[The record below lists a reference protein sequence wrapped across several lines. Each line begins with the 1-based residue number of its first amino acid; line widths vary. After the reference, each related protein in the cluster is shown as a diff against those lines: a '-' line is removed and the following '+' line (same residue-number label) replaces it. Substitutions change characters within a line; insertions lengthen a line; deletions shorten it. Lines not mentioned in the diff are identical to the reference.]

1 MEARGFSRDDFA
13 RFHPSGA
20 LGKRLLLRVSDVMR
34 SVVEIAVVSPTTDV
48 LAVIR
53 EMTRAAVGVAC
64 VVDGESYVGL
74 ISEGDL
80 RRHLLAH
87 SEKLEGT
94 AMDMVNPLAATTDGD
109 LLAVEAL
116 EAFQNHPKKIGEM
129 PVPFGL
135 MHRLAYGESFI
146 KLIDPKVVPEAGPLG
161 LTKALG
167 FRYLTFQVS
176 NIDEVCDECAK
187 AGLKFDIPKQELMP
201 GVTIA
206 MVRDPDGNVVEFVQR
221 A

>member
-1 MEARGFSRDDFA
+1 MGMKAAKNCID
-13 RFHPSGA
+13 
-20 LGKRLLLRVSDVMR
+20 LGIICKDINASLAFYHGLL
-34 SVVEIAVVSPTTDV
+34 
-48 LAVIR
+48 
-53 EMTRAAVGVAC
+53 
-64 VVDGESYVGL
+64 GL
-74 ISEGDL
+74 
-80 RRHLLAH
+80 
-87 SEKLEGT
+87 
-94 AMDMVNPLAATTDGD
+94 P
-109 LLAVEAL
+109 
-116 EAFQNHPKKIGEM
+116 KIGEM

-167 FRYLTFQVS
+167 FRYLTFQVL
-176 NIDEVCDECAK
+176 NIDEVCDECTK
-187 AGLKFDIPKQELMP
+187 AGLKFDIPQQELMP